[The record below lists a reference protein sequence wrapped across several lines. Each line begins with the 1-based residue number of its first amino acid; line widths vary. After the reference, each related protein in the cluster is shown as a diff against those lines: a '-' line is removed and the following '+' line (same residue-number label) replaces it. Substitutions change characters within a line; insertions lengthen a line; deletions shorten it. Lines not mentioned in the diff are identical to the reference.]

1 MAARRGNH
9 GFSLVSQRLRA
20 SRRAVCGVC
29 RFHWGIRHQWVAGA
43 QRGALRACNSGIQK
57 SNKASRRITAAAA
70 PLLTVALLGA
80 GGGLASNI
88 RWTTPAHP
96 PLTVRLLQGNIEQSL
111 KFERAGIHAAL

>member
-29 RFHWGIRHQWVAGA
+29 RFHWVYGISGLL
-43 QRGALRACNSGIQK
+43 ALSAALCVHAILAFRSQ
-57 SNKASRRITAAAA
+57 NKASRRITAAAA

-96 PLTVRLLQGNIEQSL
+96 PLT
-111 KFERAGIHAAL
+111 